1 MFRVEIINLKTYAV
15 IGISDKERKK
25 KQLLK
30 VNLSFN
36 YSVLKNKDL
45 NDINNLKDYSL
56 IIFFVKKYINQSR
69 YKTLEKL
76 ITETSK
82 VISKKFELK
91 NISVKINKTEVAK
104 KYGSESLSVS
114 N

>member
-45 NDINNLKDYSL
+45 NDINNFF
-56 IIFFVKKYINQSR
+56 IFH
-69 YKTLEKL
+69 
-76 ITETSK
+76 
-82 VISKKFELK
+82 
-91 NISVKINKTEVAK
+91 
-104 KYGSESLSVS
+104 
-114 N
+114 